1 MLPPYMMKAPQ
12 RPNNMQQQPISMDF
26 SVPPPPIMGNT
37 GYSQPQA
44 AGPRFD
50 VPPPL
55 PRPSWGPLI
64 HPQRPVTSAE
74 MAATFG
80 GPSYS
85 LFSGNSPAWSLPSRQ
100 QAPGQQQQRPAINQ
114 QNFLFQSGGP
124 SPLEKL
130 LQQNPKK
137 Q

>member
-26 SVPPPPIMGNT
+26 SVPPPPIMGSNT
-37 GYSQPQA
+37 GYPQA
-44 AGPRFD
+44 AGPRFG

-55 PRPSWGPLI
+55 PRPTWGPLI
-64 HPQRPVTSAE
+64 HPQRPVTSVE

-85 LFSGNSPAWSLPSRQ
+85 LFSGNSPSWSLPSRQ
-100 QAPGQQQQRPAINQ
+100 QAPGQQQRPAMNQ

>member
-1 MLPPYMMKAPQ
+1 MMKAPQ
-12 RPNNMQQQPISMDF
+12 RPNNMQQQPLSMDF
-26 SVPPPPIMGNT
+26 SVPPPPIIGNT
-37 GYSQPQA
+37 GYPQA
-44 AGPRFD
+44 VSAGPRFD
-50 VPPPL
+50 IPPPL

-85 LFSGNSPAWSLPSRQ
+85 LFSGNSPTWSLPPSRQ
-100 QAPGQQQQRPAINQ
+100 QGPGQQQQQRPQAMNQ
-114 QNFLFQSGGP
+114 QNFLFQSSGP

>member
-1 MLPPYMMKAPQ
+1 MMKAPQ
-12 RPNNMQQQPISMDF
+12 RPNNMQQQPLSMDF

-37 GYSQPQA
+37 GYPQA
-44 AGPRFD
+44 SATAGPRFD
-50 VPPPL
+50 MPPPL

-85 LFSGNSPAWSLPSRQ
+85 LFSGNSPTWSLPPSRQ
-100 QAPGQQQQRPAINQ
+100 QGPGQQQQQRPQAMNQ
-114 QNFLFQSGGP
+114 QNFLFQSSGP

>member
-1 MLPPYMMKAPQ
+1 
-12 RPNNMQQQPISMDF
+12 
-26 SVPPPPIMGNT
+26 MGNT
-37 GYSQPQA
+37 AGYPPQA

-55 PRPSWGPLI
+55 ARPSWGPLI

-85 LFSGNSPAWSLPSRQ
+85 LFSGNSPTWSLPPSRQ
-100 QAPGQQQQRPAINQ
+100 QGPGQQQQRPQAMNQ

-130 LQQNPKK
+130 LQQ
-137 Q
+137 